1 MTLQSIAVPT
11 IRKIGNGALALA
23 ELNPRFLSIA
33 KERYLQLTPCWW
45 GISEKF
51 SGRDICNISSN
62 NDGIHQ

>member
-51 SGRDICNISSN
+51 SG
-62 NDGIHQ
+62 